1 MKPRWMTILHYRFA
15 RRHFWTATLPAF
27 ILLAVVNGAAA
38 VAGAPETDKN
48 DKTGQIRITADK
60 LVALVDA
67 GEIEFIGNVRATR
80 DESVITSDRLKI
92 IYDPATVKNA
102 KPGSKISSIKEI
114 IANGHVRIE
123 TDNIIAKTDKADY
136 SIKSEVL
143 VLEGENSSVTQ
154 DGHSI
159 TAAKFTLYRSEGK
172 IAVESTDKERVK
184 AILQP

>member
-1 MKPRWMTILHYRFA
+1 MTILHYRFA
-15 RRHFWTATLPAF
+15 KRHFWAVTVQAF
-27 ILLAVVNGAAA
+27 IMLVVFSGADA

-48 DKTGQIRITADK
+48 DETSRIRITADK
-60 LVALVDA
+60 LVAQVDA
-67 GEIEFIGNVRATR
+67 GEIEFVGNVRATR
-80 DESVITSDRLKI
+80 DESVITSDHLKI
-92 IYDPATVKNA
+92 IYNPATIKNA
-102 KPGSKISSIKEI
+102 QPAGKMESIEKI

-123 TDNIIAKTDKADY
+123 TDNIIAKSDRAEY

-143 VLEGENSSVTQ
+143 VLQGENSSVNQ

-172 IAVESTDKERVK
+172 IVVESNGKERVK